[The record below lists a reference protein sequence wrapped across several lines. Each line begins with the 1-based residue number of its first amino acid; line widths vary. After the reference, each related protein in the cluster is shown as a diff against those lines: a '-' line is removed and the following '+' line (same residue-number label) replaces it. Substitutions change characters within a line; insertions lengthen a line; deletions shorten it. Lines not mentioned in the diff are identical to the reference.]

1 MMEGIHRDQ
10 VLGRIMA
17 EPFFRRATGK
27 AIAVG
32 ILAGAIGG
40 LAGSGAKIVGEL
52 IYEPRTQGQV
62 PPPLLLAE
70 RVEGHPIAK
79 DQQGPVIQV
88 IHFTFGAAAGAVY
101 GAAAEAAPIV
111 TIGYGVVFGLVLQ
124 LFTHESAVPALGLD
138 VPAPQQPLREHLSEF
153 FSHALYGLATEIVRR
168 VVRKRLLPTA

>member
-1 MMEGIHRDQ
+1 MG
-10 VLGRIMA
+10 
-17 EPFFRRATGK
+17 EPLFRRTTGK
-27 AIAVG
+27 LIAIG
-32 ILAGAIGG
+32 MLAGAIGG

-101 GAAAEAAPIV
+101 GAAAEFAPVV

-124 LFTHESAVPALGLD
+124 LFTHESAVPLMGLD
-138 VPAPQQPLREHLSEF
+138 VPAPQQPLREHASEF
-153 FSHALYGLATEIVRR
+153 FSHALYGFATEVVRR
-168 VVRKRLLPTA
+168 VVRRRLLPA